1 MATVKIQGNA
11 SGSGSVTLSSPSTN
25 SSRTLTLPDRDG
37 SFGFNFL
44 GTISTSSGS
53 SATLSGLD
61 LTSYTH
67 LYYLVDGVGLN
78 TTNDDLCIE
87 SASFNYAI
95 GRLTTGG
102 GSFLMYLDGFVDLV
116 NGVSISNVTSVYTQ
130 AGAQAATNTNYAG
143 GRPSGYTTS
152 STSISFLCR
161 SGTFF
166 AGSIHVWGV

>member
-53 SATLSGLD
+53 SSTLSGLD

-67 LYYLVDGVGLN
+67 LYYLVDGVAVS
-78 TTNDDLCIE
+78 TTTGNLCIE
-87 SASFNYAI
+87 VASADYAIAKPYSGASF
-95 GRLTTGG
+95 
-102 GSFLMYLDGFVDLV
+102 MYLDGFVDLV
-116 NGVSISNVTSVYTQ
+116 NGVSISNVT
-130 AGAQAATNTNYAG
+130 AAYSAFGGRFGSNITSAG

-152 STSISFLCR
+152 STSITFLAL
-161 SGTFF
+161 SSTFS